1 MCKAGDGQHYPGTV
15 SGWRLARRSHAQS
28 DQPMVIALPS
38 AEELDQYR
46 ATLARRAAAL
56 PLIADDEAVCQVHVL
71 DSGRGAYWAHGDVE
85 VHVRH
90 ARQHRLAEDVA
101 HVPPQAWLAQA
112 LRERRAQRQRLLSGG
127 VQTTASGLFVLQAPT
142 QLVIPGRR

>member
-1 MCKAGDGQHYPGTV
+1 
-15 SGWRLARRSHAQS
+15 
-28 DQPMVIALPS
+28 MVIALPS

-56 PLIADDEAVCQVHVL
+56 PLIAKDEAVRQVHVL
-71 DSGRGAYWAHGDVE
+71 DRGSGAYGSRGHADVD
-85 VHVRH
+85 VLH

-127 VQTTASGLFVLQAPT
+127 VQTTASGLVVLHAPT
-142 QLVIPGRR
+142 QLVIPMRR